1 MTETLETVQKPTVK
15 LVGTDGN
22 AFAILGACQ
31 NALRKAGRS
40 DEVPAFLDE
49 AMGGDYD
56 ALLRT
61 AMKWFDV
68 Q

>member
-1 MTETLETVQKPTVK
+1 MTEQSESVQKPTVR

-31 NALRKAGRS
+31 QALRKAGRA
-40 DEVPAFLDE
+40 DEVPAFMAE
-49 AMGGDYD
+49 AKAGDYD

-68 Q
+68 R